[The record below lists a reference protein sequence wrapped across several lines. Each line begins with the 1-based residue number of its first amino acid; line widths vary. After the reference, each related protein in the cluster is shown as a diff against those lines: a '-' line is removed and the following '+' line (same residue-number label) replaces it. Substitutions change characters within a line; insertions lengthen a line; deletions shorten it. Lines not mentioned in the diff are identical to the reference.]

1 MRALIAALAIALLAA
16 PALAQHGHQ
25 RGGGKPEQRE
35 QAAAQKRKAEEID
48 KAYRAGLDKIPDA
61 NVKQDPW
68 AGVRGAER
76 QGNEQVEINP

>member
-1 MRALIAALAIALLAA
+1 VRALIVGLAVVLLVT
-16 PALAQHGHQ
+16 PALAQGR

-35 QAAAQKRKAEEID
+35 QAAAQKRKTEEAD

-68 AGVRGAER
+68 AAVRGSDA
-76 QGNEQVEINP
+76 GKGTSKSK

>member
-1 MRALIAALAIALLAA
+1 MKTVIAGLAVALLVT
-16 PALAQHGHQ
+16 PALAQGHQ

-35 QAAAQKRKAEEID
+35 QAAAQKRKADEAD

-68 AGVRGAER
+68 AGVRGGDA
-76 QGNEQVEINP
+76 GNVTSKSK

>member
-1 MRALIAALAIALLAA
+1 MRALIAGLAIALLAA
-16 PALAQHGHQ
+16 PALAQGHQ

-35 QAAAQKRKAEEID
+35 QAAAQKRKAEEVD

-68 AGVRGAER
+68 AGVRGAD
-76 QGNEQVEINP
+76 GKATSKSK

>member
-1 MRALIAALAIALLAA
+1 MKALIAGLAVVLLVT
-16 PALAQHGHQ
+16 PAMAQGRQ

-35 QAAAQKRKAEEID
+35 QAAAQKRKAEQAD

-68 AGVRGAER
+68 AGVRGAD
-76 QGNEQVEINP
+76 GGKGTSKSK